1 MKTLG
6 HTTSHSGLPRRS
18 KQGFTL
24 IELLVVIAII
34 AILAAMLLPALSR
47 AKQQAQTTLCLSNN
61 KQIMLAYKM
70 YVDDFRGWFPANEE
84 GGTYGWIA
92 ANEMDYNGSID
103 DTLIADLIGQTT
115 TGALPRYAQLAP
127 YVANQPKIFKC
138 PADLSCQFGSRGQP
152 RIRTYSMSQ
161 SLGPATVTVV
171 NGQVVSFGYTGQ
183 GYWLPSQINSG
194 GPWRTYFKESD
205 LSSPS
210 PSRLWVT
217 LEEDPD
223 SINDGAWG
231 VQMPTGAGGTST
243 DYIDFPSKL
252 HGGSAG
258 SFSFMDGHSEMR
270 GWRHPEAIPNVTYNA
285 IGPHATIKNN
295 QDVWWIATRS
305 SARVNGEPNG
315 FPED

>member
-6 HTTSHSGLPRRS
+6 YASPLPRFPQHSRR
-18 KQGFTL
+18 GFTL

-47 AKQQAQTTLCLSNN
+47 AKQQAQSTLCMSNN

-70 YVDDFRGWFPANEE
+70 YVDDFRGYFPANEE

-138 PADLSCQFGSRGQP
+138 PADMSCQFGNKGQP

-171 NGQVVSFGYTGQ
+171 NGTVTAFGYSGQ

-194 GPWRTYFKESD
+194 GPWMCYFKESD
-205 LSSPS
+205 LSRPS

-217 LEEDPD
+217 VEEDPD

-231 VQMPTGAGGTST
+231 VKMPQGSATTW
-243 DYIDFPSKL
+243 IDFPSRL
-252 HGGSAG
+252 HGGSSG
-258 SFSFMDGHSEMR
+258 SFSFMDGHSELK
-270 GWRHPEAIPNVTYNA
+270 GWQHPECIPVVTYKA
-285 IGPHATIKNN
+285 VAPVKEINN
-295 QDVWWIATRS
+295 NSDIFWVATRS